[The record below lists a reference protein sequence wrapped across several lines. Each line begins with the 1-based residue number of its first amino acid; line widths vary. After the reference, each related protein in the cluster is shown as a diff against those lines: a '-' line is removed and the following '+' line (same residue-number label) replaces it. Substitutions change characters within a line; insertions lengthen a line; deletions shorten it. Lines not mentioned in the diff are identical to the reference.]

1 MWEQDE
7 LLHMDLGYESLVNL
21 SQALRKEFPAPA
33 ILYGN
38 CKIVILSRFP
48 FLFLSLTLESITT
61 LVL

>member
-33 ILYGN
+33 ILYHSA
-38 CKIVILSRFP
+38 KHFS
-48 FLFLSLTLESITT
+48 
-61 LVL
+61 